1 MSTAVKIIL
10 GIFGV
15 IVIFGVIAV
24 SSVVGTRNDAV
35 RQEAGIKAQY
45 SQNQNNYS
53 NYIAKLAET
62 AQVPSMYMEDL
73 TKLYSKVV
81 EGRKGSDQELFRF
94 IKEANPTV
102 DASIYKQIQQV
113 IEAGRNSFEADQKT
127 LLDKRRV
134 YEVALQSFPGNMVLG
149 AFGFPRL
156 NLAEYDIVTDD
167 KTAEAFKTKRAAPIK
182 LREAAPAPAG
192 S

>member
-1 MSTAVKIIL
+1 MSTALKIVL
-10 GIFGV
+10 GLLGV
-15 IVIFGVIAV
+15 FVIFGLVAV

-45 SQNQNNYS
+45 LQNQNNYS

-73 TKLYSKVV
+73 SKLYSKVV

-102 DASIYKQIQQV
+102 DASIYRQIQQV

-127 LLDKRRV
+127 LLDKKRV
-134 YEVALQSFPGNMVLG
+134 YEVALQSFPGNVVLG
-149 AFGFPRL
+149 AFGFPRV
-156 NLAEYDIVTDD
+156 NLDEYGIVTDD
-167 KTAEAFKTKRAAPIK
+167 KTAEAFKTKRASAVQ
-182 LREAAPAPAG
+182 LRPAQPAA
-192 S
+192 SK